1 MRFRPSVKPRIG
13 TRRDQRRVVMLFGM
27 LVLIVL
33 SISRTS
39 NPRNWEWLTGPAPQ
53 KKATSSAE
61 ELLILKQ
68 QEELKE
74 QLLGDRPANINVGTP
89 KATAQADTEKPTP
102 DDSAPPKSPAQVKPN
117 ALQNLKGSLP
127 GKNLAGPP
135 DYVIPK
141 SVFSEINEQGLHI
154 RHGEAPAYWGVLAT
168 VRDLS
173 QTDLEQA
180 ALQDITYSQVFS
192 ESDAYRGKPMTVE
205 GELLK
210 LVKTP
215 AGENPYGIETVYE
228 GWFRNADSYKNPYV
242 FHCLDKPAEL
252 PEGDKLSERI
262 RVTGYF
268 FKRYQYAA
276 KSGLPHAAPML
287 LAKRIRWYPAVQR
300 VAADPSW
307 IPYILVGL
315 VVVGTTL
322 AGTICWVILRE
333 QRRSNQQL
341 KRFTAP
347 TISDFE
353 SVDAGRLD

>member
-1 MRFRPSVKPRIG
+1 LACWCSWFCPFPELQIRVIG
-13 TRRDQRRVVMLFGM
+13 SG
-27 LVLIVL
+27 
-33 SISRTS
+33 
-39 NPRNWEWLTGPAPQ
+39 GPAPQ
-53 KKATSSAE
+53 KKATSATE

-74 QLLGDRPANINVGTP
+74 KLLNGRPANINVGTP
-89 KATAQADTEKPTP
+89 EATAQADAVKSTP
-102 DDSAPPKSPAQVKPN
+102 DDPAAQANHAERNTNAP
-117 ALQNLKGSLP
+117 LDFKGSLP
-127 GKNLAGPP
+127 GKNLAAPP
-135 DYVIPK
+135 DYAIPK

-168 VRDLS
+168 LRDLS

-192 ESDAYRGKPMTVE
+192 EPDAYRGKPMTVE

-210 LVKTP
+210 LTSTP

-242 FHCLDKPAEL
+242 FHCLDKPTEL

-262 RVTGYF
+262 RITGYF

-300 VAADPSW
+300 PAADPSW
-307 IPYILVGL
+307 VPYILLGL

-322 AGTICWVILRE
+322 AGAICWVILRE

-341 KRFTAP
+341 KRFSAP
-347 TISDFE
+347 TLSDFE